1 MSTGA
6 TPITPIPPVAQVEL
20 PNEARTVENPVLD
33 WLQSEELGWRY
44 EDARTVAREYRI
56 RRADDTVDEREVLL
70 IPILKERLIALNPG
84 VITDDERAD
93 RVISRLRAER
103 DNQEW
108 LRWLRNEK
116 TMSFAVGE
124 PEQNIRLIDYD
135 SIGTDDDGNDYLATN
150 QFRVEG
156 PKDNIRTDVLLFV
169 NGIPLVNIE
178 AKTTGRDWKVDWT
191 EGAKQCGRYSR
202 EAPQL
207 YYSNLFCG
215 GVNEFVFKYG
225 IPATKFHTWFEW
237 RDPSP
242 HNHIPTTDRMR
253 CSVYGLLDRRNLLD
267 ILRNFVVFEVEQGV
281 PVKKIARY
289 QQFAAANEIVK
300 RSVQLDREQ
309 EWRRGLVWHTQGS
322 GKSLTILFAA
332 KKMWNDPAL
341 QQPTILIII
350 DREQLQDQ
358 MFGQFVRTNTE
369 TCRVA
374 TGREELMRLLGDG
387 EGYRGI
393 IVTIMH
399 KFTGHENFAVPR
411 RNVIALIDEAHRS
424 QEGDFGKWMRATL
437 PEASL
442 FGFTGTPIE
451 NSDHNTPKAFGRV
464 LGKDESG
471 NERLERYMQPGGR
484 YSIADAIRDG
494 ATIPV
499 HFEPR
504 VSDWQVWGEK
514 LDAKFE
520 REFAHLPDGEREQLK
535 RENAKLEVIL
545 KHPDRVAMIASDIAT
560 DFVGQVRP
568 NGFKAMLVCYNKE
581 TCVLYKRA
589 LDALLPPEVSLPI
602 YSEDPDRDKE
612 HNPLILDYYLGD
624 ANRKKAIEDFK
635 KEVPQDETERADP
648 EKKWRKVEIIIVC
661 DMLLTGFDA
670 PIVQTMYLDKGI
682 VNHTLLQAIARV
694 NRPYTDLKKIGRV
707 VDYYGLFNKLDEALN
722 FDKNELGEVA
732 FPLTRLRELFK
743 LQIKDTMDIFAQFPK
758 TGDRENI
765 VNVILPWLNKNEP
778 QRDKFEHGFRSL
790 SLLWESLH
798 PDAFLVDHETNYLWL
813 TRLWMYYVKAFYP
826 RSQRFET
833 DPADGAKTRELI
845 RQHVDVEQLKRDL
858 PTYVLD
864 ADYLTKIK
872 DVPPDSK
879 ALDIEAMLAS
889 ELQIRV
895 GEDAEF
901 QPLSER
907 LKRIVQQKR
916 TGTLAGLALLKEL
929 EELTKE
935 TVALIQESQR
945 PIAES
950 IARAAQERSSSL
962 SPEDAKS
969 IATALLKKA
978 DEVLFPGWTEQE
990 HVDVELFREFTKVLA
1005 KEFPSAG
1012 LHGREKDFVARCIVL
1027 LRKASYRAKAD
1038 A

>member
-1 MSTGA
+1 MSSGA
-6 TPITPIPPVAQVEL
+6 APIPFTPPVAAVEL
-20 PNEARTVENPVLD
+20 PDEARTVENPILD

-44 EDARTVAREYRI
+44 EDAKTVAREYRL
-56 RRADDTVDEREVLL
+56 RKADDTVDEREVLL
-70 IPILKERLIALNPG
+70 LPILKERLMALNPG
-84 VITDDERAD
+84 VITDEDRAER
-93 RVISRLRAER
+93 VVSRLRVER

-116 TMSFAVGE
+116 TISFAPGE
-124 PEQNIRLIDYD
+124 PEQNIKLIDYD
-135 SIGTDDDGNDYLATN
+135 NIGTKDDGNDHLATN

-169 NGIPLVNIE
+169 NGIPLVNVE
-178 AKTTGRDWKVDWT
+178 AKTTGRDWHIDWT

-207 YYSNLFCG
+207 YYSNVFCG
-215 GVNEFVFKYG
+215 AVNELVFRYG
-225 IPATKFHTWFEW
+225 IPATKFHTWHEW
-237 RDPSP
+237 RDPAP
-242 HNHIPTTDRMR
+242 HTHIPTEDRMR
-253 CSVYGLLDRRNLLD
+253 CAVYGLLDRHNLLD
-267 ILRNFVVFEVEQGV
+267 ILRNFIVFEVEQGV
-281 PVKKIARY
+281 LVKKVARY
-289 QQFAAANEIVK
+289 QQFFAGNEIVK
-300 RSVQLDREQ
+300 RSLDLDREQ

-332 KKMWNDPAL
+332 KKMWHHPAL
-341 QQPTILIII
+341 QQPTILVVI

-369 TCRVA
+369 MCRVA
-374 TGREELMRLLGDG
+374 AGREDLVKLLGDG
-387 EGYRGI
+387 DGFRGI

-451 NSDHNTPKAFGRV
+451 NDDHNTPKAFGRV
-464 LGKDESG
+464 LGTDENG
-471 NERLERYMQPGGR
+471 NERIERYMQPGGR

-499 HFEPR
+499 NFEPR

-514 LDAKFE
+514 LDAVFE
-520 REFAHLPDGEREQLK
+520 RTFADKPEGEREQLK
-535 RENAKLEVIL
+535 RENAKLETIL
-545 KHPDRVAMIASDIAT
+545 KHPARVAMIAQDIAK
-560 DFVGQVRP
+560 DFVERVRP
-568 NGFKAMLVCYNKE
+568 NGFKAMLVCYDKE

-589 LDALLPPEVSLPI
+589 LDALLPQEVTLPV

-612 HNPLILDYYLGD
+612 RNPLILDYYLGD
-624 ANRKKAIEDFK
+624 ATRKKAIDEFK
-635 KEVPQDETERADP
+635 KEVPQEEAERNDP
-648 EKKWRKVEIIIVC
+648 DKKYRTVEIIIVC

-670 PIVQTMYLDKGI
+670 PIVQSMYLDKRI

-694 NRPYTDLKKIGRV
+694 NRPYTELKTVGRV
-707 VDYYGLFNKLDEALN
+707 VDYYGLFDKLEEALN

-732 FPLTRLRELFK
+732 FPLTRLREAFK
-743 LQIKDTMDIFAQFPK
+743 IQIAEVLNVFEAFPK

-765 VNVILPWLNKNEP
+765 VNRILPWLNLNEP
-778 QRDKFEHGFRSL
+778 QRDKFEHGYRSL
-790 SLLWESLH
+790 SQFWETLH
-798 PDAFLVDHETNYLWL
+798 PDAFLVEHEANYLWL
-813 TRLWMYYVKAFYP
+813 SRLWIYYVKSFYP
-826 RSQRFET
+826 KAQKFET

-864 ADYLTKIK
+864 ADYLTKVK

-889 ELQIRV
+889 ELQLRA
-895 GEDAEF
+895 GEDVEY
-901 QPLSER
+901 QPLSQR

-916 TGTLAGLALLKEL
+916 TGTLMGLALLKEL
-929 EELTKE
+929 EELAKE

-945 PIAES
+945 PLVES
-950 IARAAQERSSSL
+950 IARAAQERSPSL
-962 SPEDAKS
+962 SPEDASK
-969 IATALLKKA
+969 IAAAILKKA
-978 DEVLFPGWTEQE
+978 DEILFPGWIEQE
-990 HVDVELFREFTKVLA
+990 HVDIELFREFTKVLA
-1005 KEFPSAG
+1005 KEFATAG
-1012 LHGREKDFVARCIVL
+1012 LLGRDKDFVSRCITL
-1027 LRKASYRAKAD
+1027 LRKAAYRAKAD

>member
-1 MSTGA
+1 
-6 TPITPIPPVAQVEL
+6 
-20 PNEARTVENPVLD
+20 
-33 WLQSEELGWRY
+33 
-44 EDARTVAREYRI
+44 
-56 RRADDTVDEREVLL
+56 
-70 IPILKERLIALNPG
+70 LKERLMALNPE
-84 VITDDERAD
+84 VITDEDRAER
-93 RVISRLRAER
+93 VVSRLRVER
-103 DNQEW
+103 ENQEW

-116 TMSFAVGE
+116 TMSFAPGE
-124 PEQNIRLIDYD
+124 PAVNIKLIDFNN
-135 SIGTDDDGNDYLATN
+135 IGTKDDGNDYLATN

-156 PKDNIRTDVLLFV
+156 PKDNIRTDILLFV
-169 NGIPLVNIE
+169 NGIPLVNVE
-178 AKTTGRDWKVDWT
+178 AKTTGRDWHIDWR

-207 YYSNLFCG
+207 YYSNVFCG
-215 GVNEFVFKYG
+215 AVNEFVFKYG
-225 IPATKFHTWFEW
+225 IPATKFHTWHEW

-242 HNHIPTTDRMR
+242 HTHIPAGDGMR

-267 ILRNFVVFEVEQGV
+267 ILRNFIVFEVEQGE
-281 PVKKIARY
+281 PVKKVTRY

-300 RSVQLDREQ
+300 RSLDLDREQ

-332 KKMWNDPAL
+332 KKMWHDPAL
-341 QQPTILIII
+341 QQPTILVVI

-374 TGREELMRLLGDG
+374 AGRDDLIRLLSDGDG
-387 EGYRGI
+387 FRGI

-399 KFTGHENFAVPR
+399 KFTGRENFAVPR

-424 QEGDFGKWMRATL
+424 QEGEFGKWMRATL

-451 NSDHNTPKAFGRV
+451 NDDHNTPVAFGRV

-471 NERLERYMQPGGR
+471 NERIERYMQPGGR

-499 HFEPR
+499 NFEPR

-514 LDAKFE
+514 LDTVFE
-520 REFAHLPDGEREQLK
+520 REFAHLPEGEREQLK
-535 RENAKLEVIL
+535 TENAKLENIL
-545 KHPDRVAMIASDIAT
+545 KHPKRIAMIAADAAK
-560 DFVGQVRP
+560 DFVERVRP
-568 NGFKAMLVCYNKE
+568 NGFKAMLVCYDKE
-581 TCVLYKRA
+581 TCALYKAA
-589 LDALLPPEVSLPI
+589 LDEVISPDAALCI
-602 YSEDPDRDKE
+602 YSEDPEKDKE
-612 HNPLILDYYLGD
+612 IVKKHYLGD
-624 ANRKKAIEDFK
+624 AGRKKAIDEFK
-635 KEVPQDETERADP
+635 KEVPQEEEERNDP
-648 EKKWRKVEIIIVC
+648 DKKWRSVEIVIVC

-682 VNHTLLQAIARV
+682 KNHTLLQAIARV
-694 NRPYTDLKKIGRV
+694 NRPYTELKLVGRV
-707 VDYYGLFNKLDEALN
+707 VDYYGLFDKLEDALN

-732 FPLTRLRELFK
+732 FPLTRLREAFK
-743 LQIKDTMDIFAQFPK
+743 LQIADVMAIFEAFPK
-758 TGDRENI
+758 TGDRDNI
-765 VNVILPWLNKNEP
+765 VNRILPWFNLNEP
-778 QRDKFEHGFRSL
+778 QRDKFEHGYRSL
-790 SLLWESLH
+790 SQFWETLH
-798 PDAFLVDHETNYLWL
+798 PDAFLVDYEANYLWL
-813 TRLWMYYVKAFYP
+813 SRIWIYYVKSFYP
-826 RSQRFET
+826 KGEGFET

-845 RQHVDVEQLKRDL
+845 REHVDVEQLKRDL

-889 ELQIRV
+889 ELQLRA
-895 GEDAEF
+895 GEDAEY

-916 TGTLAGLALLKEL
+916 NGTLMGLVLLKEL
-929 EELTKE
+929 EELAKE

-945 PIAES
+945 PLEES
-950 IARAAQERSSSL
+950 IARAAKERSPNL
-962 SPEDAKS
+962 SAENAVTIS
-969 IATALLKKA
+969 ATLLKKA

-1005 KEFPSAG
+1005 KEFPTAG
-1012 LHGREKDFVARCIVL
+1012 LHGRDKDFVSRCITL
-1027 LRKASYRAKAD
+1027 MRKAGYRAKAD

>member
-1 MSTGA
+1 VKFA
-6 TPITPIPPVAQVEL
+6 
-20 PNEARTVENPVLD
+20 
-33 WLQSEELGWRY
+33 
-44 EDARTVAREYRI
+44 
-56 RRADDTVDEREVLL
+56 VDE
-70 IPILKERLIALNPG
+70 
-84 VITDDERAD
+84 
-93 RVISRLRAER
+93 
-103 DNQEW
+103 Q
-108 LRWLRNEK
+108 
-116 TMSFAVGE
+116 
-124 PEQNIRLIDYD
+124 EQNIKLIDYD
-135 SIGTDDDGNDYLATN
+135 HVGTDEDGNDYLVTN

-169 NGIPLVNIE
+169 NGIPLVNVE
-178 AKTTGRDWKVDWT
+178 AKTTGRDWQVDWT

-207 YYSNLFCG
+207 YYSNVFCG
-215 GVNEFVFKYG
+215 AVNEFVFRYG
-225 IPATKFHTWFEW
+225 VPAAKFHTWHEW
-237 RDPSP
+237 RDPTP

-253 CSVYGLLDRRNLLD
+253 CSVYGLLDRQNLLEL
-267 ILRNFVVFEVEQGV
+267 LRNFIVFDVEKGV
-281 PVKKIARY
+281 AVKKIARY

-300 RSVQLDREQ
+300 RSLDLDREQ

-332 KKMWNDPAL
+332 KKMWHSPAL
-341 QQPTILIII
+341 QQPTILIVI

-369 TCRVA
+369 TCKVA
-374 TGREELMRLLGDG
+374 ASKDELVRLLSDG

-399 KFTGHENFAVPR
+399 KFTGRESFAVPR
-411 RNVIALIDEAHRS
+411 RNVIALVDEAHRS
-424 QEGDFGKWMRATL
+424 QEGEFGKWMRATL

-464 LGKDESG
+464 LGQDERG

-504 VSDWQVWGEK
+504 VGDWAVWGEK
-514 LDAKFE
+514 LDAVFE
-520 REFAHLPDGEREQLK
+520 REFAHLPEGEREQLK
-535 RENAKLEVIL
+535 HENAKLEVIL
-545 KHPDRVAMIASDIAT
+545 KLPKRIAMIAEDVAK
-560 DFVGQVRP
+560 DFVERVRP
-568 NGFKAMLVCYNKE
+568 NGFKAMLVCYDKE
-581 TCVLYKRA
+581 TCALYKAA
-589 LDALLPPEVSLPI
+589 LDELMGAETSLCI
-602 YSEDPDRDKE
+602 YSEDPEKDKGIVKR
-612 HNPLILDYYLGD
+612 HYLGD
-624 ANRKKAIEDFK
+624 ANRKKAIEEFK
-635 KEVPQDETERADP
+635 KEVPQDAAERANP
-648 EKKWRKVEIIIVC
+648 EMKWRNVEIVIVC

-670 PIVQTMYLDKGI
+670 PVVQTMYLDKGI

-694 NRPYTDLKKIGRV
+694 NRPYTDLKKVGRV
-707 VDYYGLFNKLDEALN
+707 VDYYGLFDKLEEALN

-732 FPLTRLRELFK
+732 FPLTRLREAFK
-743 LQIKDTMDIFAQFPK
+743 LQAKDVMDIFAQFPK
-758 TGDRENI
+758 TGDRETI
-765 VNVILPWLNKNEP
+765 VNGILPWLNQNEP
-778 QRDKFEHGFRSL
+778 QRDKFEQGYRSL
-790 SLLWESLH
+790 SLLWETLH
-798 PDAFLVDHETNYLWL
+798 PDAFLVDYEANYLWL
-813 TRLWMYYVKAFYP
+813 SRLWIYYVKAFYP
-826 RSQRFET
+826 KSQRFET

-845 RQHVDVEQLKRDL
+845 RQHVDVEQLKQDL

-872 DVPPDSK
+872 NVPPDSK

-889 ELQIRV
+889 ELQLRA

-916 TGTLAGLALLKEL
+916 TGTLMGLALLKEL
-929 EELTKE
+929 EELAKE

-945 PIAES
+945 PLAES
-950 IARAAQERSSSL
+950 IARAARERSSVL
-962 SPEDAKS
+962 SPEEASKIS
-969 IATALLKKA
+969 AALLAKA
-978 DEVLFPGWTEQE
+978 DGILFPGWTEQE

-1012 LHGREKDFVARCIVL
+1012 LLGRDKDFVTRCITL
-1027 LRKASYRAKAD
+1027 LRKASYRAKTD